1 MRIKSAIIFF
11 LVIAIV
17 ALAGFTAFNGLQV
30 GDYSIRPVKDSIK
43 QGLDLQGGVFV
54 LFEAQTDATG
64 AELDQLM
71 NQTIGV
77 FRRRVDAFGL
87 TEPTIVREGDKRIRV
102 ELPGVKNAQEAI
114 SMIGKTAQLQ
124 FIAADNEEV
133 VVTGNNVKK
142 AEVAFYNNEPNPV
155 VSLEFDVEGSD
166 SFSEATGR
174 LAKLTDQ
181 KDKIIYIVLDD
192 QVISAPL
199 VSERIPSG
207 KAQISGRFTVEEA
220 SNLASLIRAGAL
232 PVNLEEVQTSTV
244 TASLGVNA
252 LSKSVKAAQIGI
264 LLVLLFM
271 LLYYRLPGLVAN
283 IALSIYILIVLGV
296 YVAVNATLTLPGIAA
311 LILSVGMAV
320 DANVIIFER
329 LKEELKAGKTVRAA
343 IDSGFKRAFRAI
355 LDSNITTLIAGVVL
369 YQFGTGPIKGFA
381 VMLIIGILASMFTAI
396 VVTKFILKL
405 IVGMDLT
412 KNSKLFGA

>member
-1 MRIKSAIIFF
+1 MRIKSAIIFL

-17 ALAGFTAFNGLQV
+17 ALAGYTAFNGLQV
-30 GDYSIRPVKDSIK
+30 GDFTVRPVKDAIK
-43 QGLDLQGGVFV
+43 QGLDLQGGVYV
-54 LFEAQTDATG
+54 LYEAQTDVTG
-64 AELDQLM
+64 SELDQLM
-71 NQTIGV
+71 NQTIEV

-102 ELPGVKNAQEAI
+102 ELPGVQNAQEALE
-114 SMIGKTAQLQ
+114 MIGKTAQLQ

-142 AEVAFYNNEPNPV
+142 AEVSFYEGERNPV
-155 VSLEFDVEGSD
+155 VSLEFDTEGAD
-166 SFSEATGR
+166 KFSEATGR
-174 LAKLTDQ
+174 LAKLTNAM
-181 KDKIIYIVLDD
+181 DKIIYIVLDD
-192 QVISAPL
+192 EVISAPV
-199 VSERIPSG
+199 VSDRIPSG
-207 KAQISGRFTVEEA
+207 KAQISGGFTVETA

-232 PVNLEEVQTSTV
+232 PVELEEVQTSTV
-244 TASLGVNA
+244 TATLGINA
-252 LSKSVKAAQIGI
+252 LSKSVQAGQVGI

-329 LKEELKAGKTVRAA
+329 IKEELRAGKTIRAS
-343 IDSGFKRAFRAI
+343 IDAGFKRAFRAI
-355 LDSNITTLIAGVVL
+355 IDSNITTLIAGAVL
-369 YQFGTGPIKGFA
+369 YQFGTGQIKGFA
-381 VMLIIGILASMFTAI
+381 VMLIIGIAASMFTAI
-396 VVTKFILKL
+396 IITKFLLKL
-405 IVGMDLT
+405 LVGMDLT